1 MQTALPRIDAFR
13 GITLRH
19 VRLRASGAKAAR
31 GDFVMRAGRLG
42 MIALLSSFQAV
53 AQTASAEPPVEQT
66 SVVCDAFQRID
77 GGDRWVVLW
86 PVRIT
91 IEGKATNLDT
101 DTPIARGTPL
111 DGVDVAG
118 VLEKICHGEN
128 PHEVQTEHWRRSHR
142 RGRK

>member
-1 MQTALPRIDAFR
+1 
-13 GITLRH
+13 
-19 VRLRASGAKAAR
+19 
-31 GDFVMRAGRLG
+31 MRAGRLG

-53 AQTASAEPPVEQT
+53 AQTASAEPPVEPT
-66 SVVCDAFQRID
+66 SVVCDAFQRIE

-128 PHEVQTEHWRRSHR
+128 PHEVEPGHWRRSHR